1 MSYTPTSTFIYVR
14 RDFVARPPNRASLLC
29 GTLRSA
35 LQAQLKGDSF
45 LEAFCGKSPAATLP
59 PLSSPS
65 SGVDAHDFASS
76 LPMNLKTDST
86 QLLQELAAW
95 V

>member
-1 MSYTPTSTFIYVR
+1 MSVETLW
-14 RDFVARPPNRASLLC
+14 RDLPIELLFFVHFALLYKLSSR
-29 GTLRSA
+29 GF
-35 LQAQLKGDSF
+35 F

-76 LPMNLKTDST
+76 LPMNLKTDSS
-86 QLLQELAAW
+86 QLPQELAAW